1 MSSSFCSVMPDV
13 YRPPLPP
20 NMSLRTANGASKEIT
35 GIKKGV
41 LLDRVFRAE
50 GDVISQMFLPFLVI
64 SSDQKNPA
72 HTLTFASKE
81 DIVRRFSLS

>member
-1 MSSSFCSVMPDV
+1 MPDV

-41 LLDRVFRAE
+41 LLDRVVLAE
-50 GDVISQMFLPFLVI
+50 GDLSSQIHHL
-64 SSDQKNPA
+64 
-72 HTLTFASKE
+72 
-81 DIVRRFSLS
+81 